1 MQIATE
7 TRDKPKA
14 RDLGASGAP
23 DAFSIEEGARKA
35 GMGRSLFYDYLTG
48 AREPKLSSFKAGKR
62 RLIRRET
69 HAAWLA
75 KLERGNG

>member
-1 MQIATE
+1 MQAATE
-7 TRDKPKA
+7 TRDRPRAK
-14 RDLGASGAP
+14 DLGSAGEP
-23 DAFSIEEGARKA
+23 EAFSIEEGARKS

-48 AREPKLSSFKAGKR
+48 AREPKLPSFKAGKR

-75 KLERGNG
+75 KLEQGNG